1 MKHFKQCVATCLA
14 LLPTYAWADVICLT
28 SGQEIKSKVVTV
40 GEKEITYKK
49 AENLNGP
56 NYVVANESVF
66 YIEFDDGHREVITPQ
81 DVPQTSTS
89 PVYHNAASPAS
100 ETDTDT
106 GRGTLAGTVVK
117 ATNGMKI
124 EPKKKHNRFPSIGFM
139 PRAVI
144 GYQATQSEYKSVN
157 YDWGGLYAD
166 IDLMAL
172 MSMGENTAWSAG
184 LGFTWMQG
192 DMKVYTG
199 KKPSKKDW
207 PALNATYI
215 GIPIMYWWK
224 SEYLMLGTGFNLDFL
239 VQCKLGG
246 QKAKDALN
254 GFRVP
259 WKIYAGCSLGL
270 FDIGLHL
277 GFDLTSAFKGKD
289 MSWSPTISVGG
300 SIGVR
305 LGK

>member
-14 LLPTYAWADVICLT
+14 LLPAYAWADVICLT

-56 NYVVANESVF
+56 NYVVSNESVF

-81 DVPQTSTS
+81 DAQQTSELPS
-89 PVYHNAASPAS
+89 AVYNNVPPSAS
-100 ETDTDT
+100 ETASES
-106 GRGTLAGTVVK
+106 GQGTLAGTIL
-117 ATNGMKI
+117 NGMKI
-124 EPKKKHNRFPSIGFM
+124 EPKKKHNRFPSVGFM
-139 PRAVI
+139 PRVVV
-144 GYQATQSEYKSVN
+144 GYQGTQSEYKSVN

-172 MSMGENTAWSAG
+172 MSMGEDMAWSAG
-184 LGFTWMQG
+184 LGFTWLQG

-199 KKPSKKDW
+199 KKPSKGDW
-207 PALNATYI
+207 PLLNATYI
-215 GIPIMYWWK
+215 GIPVMYWWK
-224 SEYLMLGTGFNLDFL
+224 TEYVMLGTGFNLDFL
-239 VQCKLGG
+239 VKCKLDGK
-246 QKAKDALN
+246 KAKDALN

-259 WKIYAGCSLGL
+259 WKVYAGCSLGI

-277 GFDLTSAFKGKD
+277 GFDLTRAFKGKD

-300 SIGVR
+300 SVGLR